1 MAIATGGITG
11 ARIGAIVS
19 AQSKGLARLATRVS
33 SGRRVAVAADDAA
46 GLAVATTLDAQARS
60 SRIAMRNAQ
69 DGISL
74 IEVAETAAGEVT
86 NALQRM
92 RELAVQAGSTFLTSD
107 ARTTLDLEFT
117 GMRSEIARVSGTV
130 TFNGVSLA
138 NGTVTQLVAQVGIKG
153 TTSSRL
159 GIQLTSLTITALGL
173 NGKFVD
179 LLSATNARSSL
190 DVIDL
195 ALHTVS
201 SNRSKL
207 GATVNRLEA
216 SIGASMGFMES
227 LTAATSRIIDAD
239 FARETSEFAKTQILM
254 VAGGASML
262 HHRHIEQQAL
272 RLLS

>member
-1 MAIATGGITG
+1 
-11 ARIGAIVS
+11 
-19 AQSKGLARLATRVS
+19 
-33 SGRRVAVAADDAA
+33 
-46 GLAVATTLDAQARS
+46 
-60 SRIAMRNAQ
+60 MRNAQ